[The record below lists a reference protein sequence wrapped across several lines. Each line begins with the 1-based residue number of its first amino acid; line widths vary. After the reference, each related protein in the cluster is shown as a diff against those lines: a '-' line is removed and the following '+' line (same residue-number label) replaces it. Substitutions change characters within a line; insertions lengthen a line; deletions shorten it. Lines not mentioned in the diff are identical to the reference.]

1 MWTLWH
7 KKVVVNF
14 WKVKINAQMDQSY
27 PFYGP
32 SSNGIKIH
40 KFFNVINYKE
50 SRHEQSTFYICLFDV
65 NFLIKTTFTTLGKC
79 FLKYSWN
86 VLKNKK

>member
-14 WKVKINAQMDQSY
+14 WKAKVNPQMDQSC

-32 SSNGIKIH
+32 GSNEI
-40 KFFNVINYKE
+40 
-50 SRHEQSTFYICLFDV
+50 RYISF
-65 NFLIKTTFTTLGKC
+65 KM
-79 FLKYSWN
+79 
-86 VLKNKK
+86 

>member
-14 WKVKINAQMDQSY
+14 WKVKINAQMDQSC

-40 KFFNVINYKE
+40 KF
-50 SRHEQSTFYICLFDV
+50 
-65 NFLIKTTFTTLGKC
+65 
-79 FLKYSWN
+79 
-86 VLKNKK
+86 

>member
-14 WKVKINAQMDQSY
+14 WKAKVNPQMDQSC

-32 SSNGIKIH
+32 SSNEIKIH
-40 KFFNVINYKE
+40 KF
-50 SRHEQSTFYICLFDV
+50 
-65 NFLIKTTFTTLGKC
+65 
-79 FLKYSWN
+79 
-86 VLKNKK
+86 